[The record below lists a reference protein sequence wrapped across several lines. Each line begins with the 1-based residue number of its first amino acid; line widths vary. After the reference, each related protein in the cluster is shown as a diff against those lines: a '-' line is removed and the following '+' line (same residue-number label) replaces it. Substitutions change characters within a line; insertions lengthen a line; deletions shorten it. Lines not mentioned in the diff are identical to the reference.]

1 MRNLMSGAAIAV
13 AAYVAGLG
21 AAQQGDVAVRGGV
34 SVLMFFVPEC
44 PYCDRQARVL
54 NELQRECRDLHAVAI
69 GINGDRRALQQEAA
83 RMRALLARVDAAVCA
98 VD

>member
-1 MRNLMSGAAIAV
+1 
-13 AAYVAGLG
+13 
-21 AAQQGDVAVRGGV
+21 
-34 SVLMFFVPEC
+34 
-44 PYCDRQARVL
+44 VL